1 MYAYASSLRRN
12 KSSFTDFSGSVN
24 KRTVKR
30 RKIRYERTL
39 LIAVRLFLN
48 HMVICFYASCTDP
61 PAGDGVLFLSVRAR
75 SWTKC
80 FTTMTSNR
88 WSQSPDGYNRIYI
101 GQPRDLHHG
110 ELHKKRCI
118 KFLFSHCNIS
128 TGGSVAVS
136 GNS

>member
-1 MYAYASSLRRN
+1 MGMYAYASSLRRN

-48 HMVICFYASCTDP
+48 NMVICFYASCTDTDP

-75 SWTKC
+75 SWSKC
-80 FTTMTSNR
+80 FTTMTFNR
-88 WSQSPDGYNRIYI
+88 WSQSPDAYNRIKL
-101 GQPRDLHHG
+101 GNLVT
-110 ELHKKRCI
+110 CI
-118 KFLFSHCNIS
+118 TVSFIKSDALNSFSLTATFPQEAQS
-128 TGGSVAVS
+128 Q
-136 GNS
+136 